1 MEFSF
6 TPEQE
11 KLRIDISNFLAN
23 NLTPEYKNVLY
34 DVAGVGVSK
43 EFSQML
49 AKNGWIGMQWPKMYG
64 GAGMGIMEYVI
75 YREEMVMQG
84 APIGYHLTA
93 ENQMAPSIMING
105 TDEQKTRIIPSIAK
119 AEMSICIGYSEPNT
133 GSDLASLQTRADEDG
148 DDFIINGVKTWNSGA
163 IHSELIWLAT
173 RTNPDVPKHKGI
185 TVFLVELDSPGVTIN
200 PIQNMTRIN
209 GFSNIVFDNVRVP
222 KRNIVGELDQ
232 GWYVVAQNLDFERSG
247 IERVASNYS
256 IIYDFLEYIKT
267 NTVNN
272 GKLSNNSLL
281 RNRIAD
287 MFIEVEVGRY
297 MAYNIAWMQSK
308 GLVPNKEA
316 SISKVFGAET
326 TKRNSQAMLEILGM
340 YGGMDYQSSY
350 SPLQGKV
357 LRSWYG
363 GISSTIAAGT
373 SEIQR
378 NIIAMRGLGLPRT

>member
-105 TDEQKTRIIPSIAK
+105 TDEQKKRIIPSIAK

-133 GSDLASLQTRADEDG
+133 GSDLASLQTRADKDG

-267 NTVNN
+267 NTLNN